1 VIRKLFESLGQEM
14 ETMTEK
20 RLEELETRVVFQ
32 EDTIQKLDDA
42 LAAQQQQIMDLERQ
56 IQIMGTQIKEIELEP
71 ASSGP
76 EAPPPHY

>member
-1 VIRKLFESLGQEM
+1 MDTV
-14 ETMTEK
+14 TEG
-20 RLEELETRVVFQ
+20 RLLELETRVAFQ

-56 IQIMGTQIKEIELEP
+56 VHLLGTQIKEIEIVP
-71 ASSGP
+71 ANTGP